1 MKKIKVQWNTAPSL
15 FNGAGVQVGRGET
28 QAWIT
33 VAQGCMSTTLGK
45 SRLSLEDGQCATRGN
60 TGEQRRQSGV
70 KDVTQM

>member
-28 QAWIT
+28 PAWVTI
-33 VAQGCMSTTLGK
+33 AQGNMSTALGK
-45 SRLSLEDGQCATRGN
+45 SRLSLENGQCAIQGN